1 MDDFEY
7 IEGLQYSDE
16 VLNAA
21 RYGYQYRLEAE
32 KYSQEKDYRFHQCLG
47 EVHPLICWLVQLI
60 INGISWDLLKKAA
73 GTVIEQFQREKRNLS
88 PKVRDILTEQQSL
101 QQLYEYVKEFK
112 EGRMNISDRERK
124 YIKEEIEADY
134 TGKQVA
140 NIFEAEHRFPTDE
153 EYKRIFRD
161 AQEAAKKILS
171 LAAEDGDNEGE

>member
-7 IEGLQYSDE
+7 IEGLQYLDE

-47 EVHPLICWLVQLI
+47 E
-60 INGISWDLLKKAA
+60 
-73 GTVIEQFQREKRNLS
+73 TVIEQFQRENRSLS
-88 PKVRDILTEQQSL
+88 PEVRDILTEQQRL

-134 TGKQVA
+134 IGKQGKK
-140 NIFEAEHRFPTDE
+140 IIESEHRFPTDE
-153 EYKRIFRD
+153 EYKRMFRD
-161 AQEAAKKILS
+161 AHEAAKKILS
-171 LAAEDGDNEGE
+171 LEAEDGDNEGK